1 MGHRGPRRAP
11 FRDWIHDAGAAQ
23 IKLAEFDT
31 DDSIPEEVGG
41 GCLSVHRGMGG
52 SSPGRRVRGI
62 GGKSVP
68 PPPPHLPT
76 LPDEPDHL

>member
-1 MGHRGPRRAP
+1 MRGSQPPSEIMGLTKEEVEEEE
-11 FRDWIHDAGAAQ
+11 WE
-23 IKLAEFDT
+23 KE
-31 DDSIPEEVGG
+31 EEVGG